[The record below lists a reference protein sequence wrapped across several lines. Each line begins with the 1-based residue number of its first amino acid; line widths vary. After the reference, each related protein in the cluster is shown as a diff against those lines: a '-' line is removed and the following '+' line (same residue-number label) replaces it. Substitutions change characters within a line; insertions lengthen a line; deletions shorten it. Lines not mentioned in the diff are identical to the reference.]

1 MHTLPDDGRPV
12 NVPVPIPH
20 WCDDP
25 GALGMAYEM
34 ATQPDR
40 ALARQVRALAGAP
53 SEQHPFGVLRFRL
66 AALALADRILE
77 DEEGAA

>member
-1 MHTLPDDGRPV
+1 
-12 NVPVPIPH
+12 
-20 WCDDP
+20 
-25 GALGMAYEM
+25 MAYEM